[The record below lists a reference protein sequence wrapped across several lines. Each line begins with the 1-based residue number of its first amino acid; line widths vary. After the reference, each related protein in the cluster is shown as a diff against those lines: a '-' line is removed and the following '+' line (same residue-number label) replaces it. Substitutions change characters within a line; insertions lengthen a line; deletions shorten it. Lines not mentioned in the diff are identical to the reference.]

1 MTFKQELKQLLEK
14 HLGADA
20 RPRDWMRVA
29 GDLYDA
35 SYEVDDEADRTFT
48 REQWEEDLEDLE
60 IRARP

>member
-1 MTFKQELKQLLEK
+1 
-14 HLGADA
+14 
-20 RPRDWMRVA
+20 MRVA